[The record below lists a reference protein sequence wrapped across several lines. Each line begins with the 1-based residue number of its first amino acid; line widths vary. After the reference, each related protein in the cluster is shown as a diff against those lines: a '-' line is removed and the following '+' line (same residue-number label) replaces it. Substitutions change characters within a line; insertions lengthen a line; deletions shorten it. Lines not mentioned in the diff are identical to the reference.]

1 MNNYLIEFQAWQ
13 IKQEQEQKARNEMFK
28 IQFEQMNE
36 LNILVEQIQRK
47 QESSMGMV
55 QALKLQQNK
64 KREIEQAVWI
74 AAEKKAKR

>member
-1 MNNYLIEFQAWQ
+1 
-13 IKQEQEQKARNEMFK
+13 
-28 IQFEQMNE
+28 MNE

-55 QALKLQQNK
+55 QALKTIAEQ

>member
-1 MNNYLIEFQAWQ
+1 
-13 IKQEQEQKARNEMFK
+13 
-28 IQFEQMNE
+28 MNE

-55 QALKLQQNK
+55 QALKTIAEQ
-64 KREIEQAVWI
+64 KREIEQAVWT

>member
-1 MNNYLIEFQAWQ
+1 
-13 IKQEQEQKARNEMFK
+13 
-28 IQFEQMNE
+28 MNE

-55 QALKLQQNK
+55 QALKT
-64 KREIEQAVWI
+64 IAEQKERNRTSRWI